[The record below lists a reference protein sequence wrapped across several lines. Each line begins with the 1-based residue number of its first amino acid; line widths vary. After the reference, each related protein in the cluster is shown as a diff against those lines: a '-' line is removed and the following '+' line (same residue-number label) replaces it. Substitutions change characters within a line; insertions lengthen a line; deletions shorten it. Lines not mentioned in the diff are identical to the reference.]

1 MVSHLGTQQRALEAG
16 SESWSYR
23 NVMVGQHHITLEA
36 EGFAGPWGGGDAMGM
51 ALVSERRVR

>member
-1 MVSHLGTQQRALEAG
+1 
-16 SESWSYR
+16 
-23 NVMVGQHHITLEA
+23 MVGQHHVTLEA